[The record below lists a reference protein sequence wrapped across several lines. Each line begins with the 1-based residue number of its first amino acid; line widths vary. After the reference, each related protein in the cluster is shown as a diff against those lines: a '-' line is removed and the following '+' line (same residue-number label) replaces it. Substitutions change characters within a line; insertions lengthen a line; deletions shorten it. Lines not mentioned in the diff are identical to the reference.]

1 MTMKNFKL
9 SWSSWPSL
17 NLGPA
22 GDEAAVKTLYIWSF
36 DGSIQGNEFADTFRM
51 TRNSFEQLHA
61 LLGTTLFHP
70 CFLLMN
76 RTLYYLTRHQ
86 LPSGNSSKIRL
97 LAFLQHVAQ
106 GTNYRTISNHFGI
119 GRATVS
125 RCVHDVSCA
134 ILTHMWRV
142 YICLPTP
149 AETAYNMHAW
159 AHQTGIPG
167 VVAL

>member
-1 MTMKNFKL
+1 MVQLARPKP
-9 SWSSWPSL
+9 WSCWVQSRCKDFIHGVL
-17 NLGPA
+17 MDQYL
-22 GDEAAVKTLYIWSF
+22 
-36 DGSIQGNEFADTFRM
+36 QGNEFADTFKM

-70 CFLLMN
+70 CVLLMN

-125 RCVHDVSCA
+125 RCVHDVSHA
-134 ILTHMWRV
+134 ILTHMWRM
-142 YICLPTP
+142 YICLPRP
-149 AETAYNMHAW
+149 AEAAYNMH
-159 AHQTGIPG
+159 T
-167 VVAL
+167 